1 MTIKSQVD
9 NLVSELENRQQTVFK
24 KEKTLQD
31 KLVKAKAKMQGEI
44 KERKNVEARLKD
56 NQGALVQRQEEVLA
70 L

>member
-1 MTIKSQVD
+1 M
-9 NLVSELENRQQTVFK
+9 
-24 KEKTLQD
+24 
-31 KLVKAKAKMQGEI
+31 VKAKAKMQGEI